1 MAKSKEG
8 REGSNHVPGEREDR
22 KVEDFIM
29 IAEFV
34 IVVIAVSLTVGC
46 VFNIIQGI
54 MK

>member
-1 MAKSKEG
+1 MEESKEG
-8 REGSNHVPGEREDR
+8 REGSNHVPSKEDR